1 MFYWNYD
8 LKLGSTYFEDSIGN
22 HMVDLIK
29 SPSGVTKLILYNAHI
44 PLKDKS
50 VICQALEF
58 CKNIKHIDLGIF
70 KWTLKI

>member
-1 MFYWNYD
+1 
-8 LKLGSTYFEDSIGN
+8 
-22 HMVDLIK
+22 MVDLIK

-70 KWTLKI
+70 K